1 MTEIGRRVLA
11 IAAATAI
18 ASTVALA
25 ACEKQGPAERAGQ
38 SVDRAV
44 KDAKDAL
51 KDLSR

>member
-1 MTEIGRRVLA
+1 MEIRRRTIA
-11 IAAATAI
+11 IAAAAAI

-25 ACEKQGPAERAGQ
+25 ACEKQGPAERAGK

-44 KDAKDAL
+44 NDAKDAF

>member
-1 MTEIGRRVLA
+1 MEIRRRTIA
-11 IAAATAI
+11 IAAAAAI

-25 ACEKQGPAERAGQ
+25 ACEKQGPAERAGK

-44 KDAKDAL
+44 KDAKDAF